1 MGGGY
6 GAPLRRASASD
17 RHIKH
22 LTNFI
27 PETNLN
33 ASCYLNNRTGYVT
46 LNDTYLPLY
55 LVHQAERI
63 G

>member
-6 GAPLRRASASD
+6 GAPLRRASTLD

-33 ASCYLNNRTGYVT
+33 VNCYLNNWTGYVT

-55 LVHQAERI
+55 LVHQAETI
-63 G
+63 S